1 MSLGEIRVD
10 HVSKLYPQYFK
21 LTAGFKSF
29 LFHLPSALESMR
41 HAHFEA
47 LHDVSFSVAPGESL
61 GIVGHNGAG
70 KSTVLGLLAGVVWP
84 SEGKVTMEGR
94 IAPVLELGAGFHPD
108 LSGEENVILNAVI
121 LGLTR
126 HEAQER
132 LGDIVA
138 FSELGD
144 FIDQP
149 IRTYSSGMLVRLGFS
164 VAVHTNPDILLI
176 DEVLAVGDSDFQRKS
191 RERIL
196 DLRRQGVS
204 MVLVSH
210 AMVTVRTLCD
220 NAIWIE
226 HGRVQAS
233 GTAGEVVDAYE
244 SRAC

>member
-1 MSLGEIRVD
+1 MRLGEIRVD
-10 HVSKLYPQYFK
+10 HVSKSYPQYFK

-47 LHDVSFSVAPGESL
+47 LHDVSFTVEPGESL
-61 GIVGHNGAG
+61 GIIGHNGAG
-70 KSTVLGLLAGVVWP
+70 KSTMLGLLAGVMLP
-84 SEGKVTMEGR
+84 SEGQISTAGR

-126 HEAQER
+126 QEAQDR
-132 LGDIVA
+132 LEEIVA
-138 FSELGD
+138 FSELGE
-144 FIDQP
+144 FIHQP

-164 VAVHTNPDILLI
+164 VAVHTSPDILLI
-176 DEVLAVGDSDFQRKS
+176 DEVLAVGDADFQKKS

-196 DLRRQGVS
+196 DLRRHGVS

-210 AMVTVRTLCD
+210 SMETVRTVCD
-220 NAIWIE
+220 RAIWIE
-226 HGRVQAS
+226 HGRER
-233 GTAGEVVDAYE
+233 TAGSVGDVVDAYE
-244 SRAC
+244 SPK

>member
-10 HVSKLYPQYFK
+10 HVSKSYPQYFK

-29 LFHLPSALESMR
+29 LFHLPSALDSMR
-41 HAHFEA
+41 HARFEA
-47 LHDVSFSVAPGESL
+47 LHDISFTVAPGESL
-61 GIVGHNGAG
+61 GIIGHNGAG
-70 KSTVLGLLAGVVWP
+70 KSTMLGLLARVMRP
-84 SEGKVTMEGR
+84 SEGKISTEGR

-126 HEAQER
+126 QEAQER

-138 FSELGD
+138 FSELGE
-144 FIDQP
+144 FIRQP

-164 VAVHTNPDILLI
+164 VAVHTSPDILLI
-176 DEVLAVGDSDFQRKS
+176 DEVLAVGDGDFQKKS

-196 DLRRQGVS
+196 DLRCHGVS

-210 AMVTVRTLCD
+210 SMETVRAVCD
-220 NAIWIE
+220 RAIWIE
-226 HGRVQAS
+226 HGRVRAA
-233 GTAGEVVDAYE
+233 GPVGEVVDTYE
-244 SRAC
+244 SGS